1 MVLFI
6 MNGIAA
12 NNNVKTLNI
21 NKKLKGS
28 NLRDAIGK
36 TVITLILFA
45 FSLVMV
51 LPFIWM
57 ISTSMKYEVD
67 VFTYP
72 IQWIPAK
79 FRIIE
84 NYREVWFG
92 DAPFT
97 LYYFNSIKV
106 TVITTVLSLLISSMA
121 AFAFSKLKFPG
132 RDKIFLLIIA
142 TMIIPDQV
150 TLIPRFLY
158 FKWLHLFDTHICLII
173 SMLFSQSN
181 IFFITQFMKSL
192 PAELSD
198 SAKIDGAGTFR
209 TFWNIILP
217 LTKPAI
223 ATMAIIKFIWS
234 WNDYQNVLIFIT
246 NAKLFT
252 IQIGVRMFTDKY
264 GSFYSLIMAASVSA
278 IIPLFI
284 VFALGQKYIIEGL
297 TAGSVKG

>member
-1 MVLFI
+1 
-6 MNGIAA
+6 MNDIVA
-12 NNNVKTLNI
+12 NSKVKSSYIT
-21 NKKLKGS
+21 NKIKGS
-28 NLRDAIGK
+28 HIKEHMVKIL
-36 TVITLILFA
+36 ITLFLLV
-45 FSLVMV
+45 FSIVMV

-67 VFTYP
+67 VFTFP
-72 IQWIPAK
+72 IQWIPTK

-84 NYREVWFG
+84 NYKEVWFG

-97 LYYFNSIKV
+97 LYYFNSIKI

-121 AFAFSKLKFPG
+121 GFAFSKLKFPG

-158 FKWLHLFDTHICLII
+158 FKWLHLFDTHISLII
-173 SMLFSQSN
+173 SMLFSQSS

-217 LTKPAI
+217 LAKPAI

-246 NAKLFT
+246 NSKLFT

-284 VFALGQKYIIEGL
+284 VFAIGQKYIIDGL

>member
-1 MVLFI
+1 MNRLHLHKKIKVGKIAVTLLLF
-6 MNGIAA
+6 
-12 NNNVKTLNI
+12 TL
-21 NKKLKGS
+21 G
-28 NLRDAIGK
+28 
-36 TVITLILFA
+36 F
-45 FSLVMV
+45 VMI

-57 ISTSMKYEVD
+57 LSTSMKYEVD
-67 VFTYP
+67 VFTFP
-72 IQWIPAK
+72 IQWIPTK
-79 FRIIE
+79 LRVIE
-84 NYREVWFG
+84 NYKEVWFG
-92 DAPFT
+92 DAPFA

-106 TVITTVLSLLISSMA
+106 TVITTFFSLLISSMA
-121 AFAFSKLKFPG
+121 AFAFSKLNFPG
-132 RDKIFLLIIA
+132 RDKIFVLIIA

-158 FKWLHLFDTHICLII
+158 FKWLHLFDTHFCLII
-173 SMLFSQSN
+173 SMLFSQSS

-192 PAELSD
+192 PGELSD
-198 SAKIDGAGTFR
+198 SAKVDGAGTLR
-209 TFWNIILP
+209 TFLSIILP
-217 LTKPAI
+217 LAKPAI
-223 ATMAIIKFIWS
+223 ATMAIVKFIWS

-252 IQIGVRMFTDKY
+252 IQIGVRMFTDRY

>member
-1 MVLFI
+1 
-6 MNGIAA
+6 MNDIAV
-12 NNNVKTLNI
+12 NNKVKGLRLN
-21 NKKLKGS
+21 NKIKVGKI
-28 NLRDAIGK
+28 AVTIGLL
-36 TVITLILFA
+36 TFG
-45 FSLVMV
+45 LVMI

-67 VFTYP
+67 VFTFP
-72 IQWIPAK
+72 IQWIPTK

-84 NYREVWFG
+84 NYKEVWFG
-92 DAPFT
+92 DAPFA

-106 TVITTVLSLLISSMA
+106 TVITTFFSLLISSMA
-121 AFAFSKLKFPG
+121 AFAFSKLNFPG
-132 RDKIFLLIIA
+132 RDKIFVLIIA

-158 FKWLHLFDTHICLII
+158 FKWLHLFDTHLCLII
-173 SMLFSQSN
+173 SMLFSQSS

-198 SAKIDGAGTFR
+198 SAKVDGAGTLR
-209 TFWNIILP
+209 TFLNIMLP
-217 LTKPAI
+217 LSKPAI
-223 ATMAIIKFIWS
+223 ATMAIVKFIWS

-252 IQIGVRMFTDKY
+252 IQIGVRMFTDRY

-284 VFALGQKYIIEGL
+284 VFAIGQKYIIEGL

>member
-1 MVLFI
+1 
-6 MNGIAA
+6 MNEIVA
-12 NNNVKTLNI
+12 NSKVKGWRLNNKI
-21 NKKLKGS
+21 KGS
-28 NLRDAIGK
+28 HLKYKIGK
-36 TVITLILFA
+36 IAVTSGLLI
-45 FSLVMV
+45 FSLAMI

-67 VFTYP
+67 VFTFP
-72 IQWIPAK
+72 IQWIPTK
-79 FRIIE
+79 FRILE
-84 NYREVWFG
+84 NYKEVWFG
-92 DAPFT
+92 SAPFT

-106 TVITTVLSLLISSMA
+106 TVITTILSLLISSMA
-121 AFAFSKLKFPG
+121 GYAFSKLNFPG
-132 RDKIFLLIIA
+132 RDKIFILIIA

-173 SMLFSQSN
+173 SMLFSQSS

-198 SAKIDGAGTFR
+198 SAKIDGAGTLR

-217 LTKPAI
+217 LAKPAI

-252 IQIGVRMFTDKY
+252 IQIGVRMFADKY

-284 VFALGQKYIIEGL
+284 VFALGQKYIIDGL

>member
-1 MVLFI
+1 MVIYMSDIAVNKIVKDFRLSKMNIAKILVTIVLFTIGLI
-6 MNGIAA
+6 MI
-12 NNNVKTLNI
+12 
-21 NKKLKGS
+21 
-28 NLRDAIGK
+28 
-36 TVITLILFA
+36 
-45 FSLVMV
+45 

-67 VFTYP
+67 VFTFP
-72 IQWIPAK
+72 IQWIPTK
-79 FRIIE
+79 FRILE
-84 NYREVWFG
+84 NYKEVWFG

-106 TVITTVLSLLISSMA
+106 TLITSFLSLLISSMA

-132 RDKIFLLIIA
+132 RDQIFILIIA

-158 FKWLHLFDTHICLII
+158 FKWLHLFDTHFCLIV
-173 SMLFSQSN
+173 SMLFSQSS
-181 IFFITQFMKSL
+181 IFFITQFMKSI
-192 PAELSD
+192 PGELSD
-198 SAKIDGAGTFR
+198 SAKVDGAGTFR
-209 TFWNIILP
+209 TFWNIMLP
-217 LTKPAI
+217 LSKPAI
-223 ATMAIIKFIWS
+223 ATMAIVKFIWS

-252 IQIGVRMFTDKY
+252 IQIGVRMFTDRY

-278 IIPLFI
+278 IIPLFL
-284 VFALGQKYIIEGL
+284 VFALGQKHIIEGL

>member
-1 MVLFI
+1 MDNALIYKKSHSRLKNQMGKIIVTICLGLFGLI
-6 MNGIAA
+6 MI
-12 NNNVKTLNI
+12 
-21 NKKLKGS
+21 
-28 NLRDAIGK
+28 
-36 TVITLILFA
+36 
-45 FSLVMV
+45 

-67 VFTYP
+67 VFTFP
-72 IQWIPAK
+72 IQWIPTR
-79 FRIIE
+79 FRLIE
-84 NYREVWFG
+84 NYKEVWFG
-92 DAPFT
+92 SMPFG

-106 TVITTVLSLLISSMA
+106 TLITTVLSLAISSFA
-121 AFAFSKLKFPG
+121 AYAFSKLEFPG
-132 RDKIFLLIIA
+132 KNKIFILIIA

-158 FKWLHLFDTHICLII
+158 FKWLHLFDSHLCLII
-173 SMLFSQSN
+173 SMLFSQSS

-198 SAKIDGAGTFR
+198 SAKIDGAGHLGI
-209 TFWNIILP
+209 FWNIVLP
-217 LTKPAI
+217 LAQPAI

-246 NAKLFT
+246 NARLYT
-252 IQIGVRMFTDKY
+252 IQIGVRMFADKF

-284 VFALGQKYIIEGL
+284 IFILGQKYIIEGL

>member
-1 MVLFI
+1 MNDIAVNNSVKVL
-6 MNGIAA
+6 G
-12 NNNVKTLNI
+12 L
-21 NKKLKGS
+21 NKKIKVGKIVVT
-28 NLRDAIGK
+28 IG
-36 TVITLILFA
+36 LFT
-45 FSLVMV
+45 FGLLMV

-72 IQWIPAK
+72 IQWIPRK

-84 NYREVWFG
+84 NYKEVWFG
-92 DAPFT
+92 DAPFA

-106 TVITTVLSLLISSMA
+106 TVLTTFFSLLISSMA
-121 AFAFSKLKFPG
+121 AFAFAKLKFPG
-132 RDKIFLLIIA
+132 RDKIFVLIIA

-158 FKWLHLFDTHICLII
+158 FKWLHLFDTHLCLII
-173 SMLFSQSN
+173 SMLFSQSS

-192 PAELSD
+192 PSELSD
-198 SAKIDGAGTFR
+198 SAKVDGAGTLR
-209 TFWNIILP
+209 TFWNIMLP
-217 LTKPAI
+217 LSKPAI
-223 ATMAIIKFIWS
+223 ATMAIVKFIWS
-234 WNDYQNVLIFIT
+234 WNDYQNVLVFIT

-252 IQIGVRMFTDKY
+252 IQIGVRMFTDRY

>member
-1 MVLFI
+1 
-6 MNGIAA
+6 MNDFAV
-12 NNNVKTLNI
+12 NNKVKGLGL
-21 NKKLKGS
+21 NKKI
-28 NLRDAIGK
+28 NVGK
-36 TVITLILFA
+36 IVVTVGLFT
-45 FSLVMV
+45 FGLLMV

-67 VFTYP
+67 VFTFP
-72 IQWIPAK
+72 IQWIPRK

-84 NYREVWFG
+84 NYKEVWFG
-92 DAPFT
+92 DAPFA

-106 TVITTVLSLLISSMA
+106 TVITTFFSLLISSMA
-121 AFAFSKLKFPG
+121 AFAFAKLKFPG
-132 RDKIFLLIIA
+132 RDKIFVLIIA

-158 FKWLHLFDTHICLII
+158 FKWLHLFDTHLCLII
-173 SMLFSQSN
+173 SMLFSQSS

-192 PAELSD
+192 PSELSD
-198 SAKIDGAGTFR
+198 SAKVDGAGTLR
-209 TFWNIILP
+209 TFWNIMLP
-217 LTKPAI
+217 LSKPAI
-223 ATMAIIKFIWS
+223 ATMAIVKFIWS
-234 WNDYQNVLIFIT
+234 WNDYQNVLVFIT

-252 IQIGVRMFTDKY
+252 IQIGVRMFTDRY

>member
-1 MVLFI
+1 
-6 MNGIAA
+6 MNDIVV
-12 NNNVKTLNI
+12 NNKVKNYRL

-28 NLRDAIGK
+28 NLGQEMGKIVVTIGLL
-36 TVITLILFA
+36 T
-45 FSLVMV
+45 FSLVMI

-67 VFTYP
+67 VFTFP
-72 IQWIPAK
+72 IQWIPTK
-79 FRIIE
+79 FRILE
-84 NYREVWFG
+84 NYKEVWFG
-92 DAPFT
+92 EAPFT

-106 TVITTVLSLLISSMA
+106 TVITTVLSLMISSMA
-121 AFAFSKLKFPG
+121 GYAFSKLKFPG
-132 RDKIFLLIIA
+132 RDKIFILIIA

-173 SMLFSQSN
+173 SMLFSQSS

-198 SAKIDGAGTFR
+198 SAKIDGAGAFR
-209 TFWNIILP
+209 IFWNIILP
-217 LTKPAI
+217 LAKPAV

-246 NAKLFT
+246 NNKLFT

-284 VFALGQKYIIEGL
+284 VFALGQKYIIDGL

>member
-1 MVLFI
+1 
-6 MNGIAA
+6 MNDVAA
-12 NNNVKTLNI
+12 YSKTKALRLHNKI
-21 NKKLKGS
+21 N
-28 NLRDAIGK
+28 IGK
-36 TVITLILFA
+36 LVVTIILFT
-45 FSLVMV
+45 LGLIMV

-57 ISTSMKYEVD
+57 LSTSMKYEVD
-67 VFTYP
+67 VFTFP
-72 IQWIPAK
+72 IQWIPTK
-79 FRIIE
+79 FRILE
-84 NYREVWFG
+84 NYKEVWFG
-92 DAPFT
+92 DAPFA

-106 TVITTVLSLLISSMA
+106 TVITTFISLLISSMA
-121 AFAFSKLKFPG
+121 GFAFAKLKFPG

-158 FKWLHLFDTHICLII
+158 FRWLHLFDTHFCLII
-173 SMLFSQSN
+173 SMLFSQSS
-181 IFFITQFMKSL
+181 IFFITQFMKSI
-192 PAELSD
+192 PGELSD
-198 SAKIDGAGTFR
+198 SAKVDGAGTLR
-209 TFWNIILP
+209 TFLNIMLP
-217 LTKPAI
+217 LAKPAI
-223 ATMAIIKFIWS
+223 ATMAIVKFIWS

-252 IQIGVRMFTDKY
+252 IQIGVRMFTDRY

>member
-1 MVLFI
+1 MVTIMKDIAVNSMNRLHLHKKIKVGKIAVTLLLF
-6 MNGIAA
+6 
-12 NNNVKTLNI
+12 TL
-21 NKKLKGS
+21 G
-28 NLRDAIGK
+28 
-36 TVITLILFA
+36 F
-45 FSLVMV
+45 VMI

-57 ISTSMKYEVD
+57 LSTSMKYEVD
-67 VFTYP
+67 VFTFP
-72 IQWIPAK
+72 IQWIPTK
-79 FRIIE
+79 LRVIE
-84 NYREVWFG
+84 NYKEVWFG
-92 DAPFT
+92 DAPFA

-106 TVITTVLSLLISSMA
+106 TVITTFFSLLISSMA
-121 AFAFSKLKFPG
+121 AFAFSKLNFPG
-132 RDKIFLLIIA
+132 RDKIFVLIIA

-158 FKWLHLFDTHICLII
+158 FKWLHLFDTHFCLII
-173 SMLFSQSN
+173 SMLFSQSS

-192 PAELSD
+192 PGELSD
-198 SAKIDGAGTFR
+198 SAKVDGAGTLR
-209 TFWNIILP
+209 TFLSIILP
-217 LTKPAI
+217 LAKPAI
-223 ATMAIIKFIWS
+223 ATMAIVKFIWS

-252 IQIGVRMFTDKY
+252 IQIGVRMFTDRY

>member
-1 MVLFI
+1 MNVIMV
-6 MNGIAA
+6 
-12 NNNVKTLNI
+12 

-28 NLRDAIGK
+28 NLRQEIGK
-36 TVITLILFA
+36 VIVTIGLLT
-45 FSLVMV
+45 FSLVMI

-67 VFTYP
+67 VFTFP
-72 IQWIPAK
+72 IQWIPTK
-79 FRIIE
+79 FRVFE

-106 TVITTVLSLLISSMA
+106 TVITSILSLAISSMA
-121 AFAFSKLKFPG
+121 AYAFSKLKFPG
-132 RDKIFLLIIA
+132 RDKIFILIIA

-158 FKWLHLFDTHICLII
+158 FKWMHLFDTHFCLVI
-173 SMLFSQSN
+173 SMLFSQSS

-217 LTKPAI
+217 LAKPAI

-246 NAKLFT
+246 NHKLFT

-284 VFALGQKYIIEGL
+284 VFALGQKYIIDGL